1 MNASLIAMR
10 YANALFQ
17 LGKVDELVLDSIY
30 IDCSY
35 LKGVMKESQDLD
47 QFLRNALIK
56 PGKKIQVFHGI
67 FEKQLHVYTLKF
79 IDLVINNN
87 REVLLSSILLNFIEM
102 YRRFKGIKTV
112 TVITAVPIDDKM
124 HQAICESIGRQ
135 FSCLAELECRVDPDI
150 IGGLVLMMDG
160 KMVDGSITGQLR
172 SMKKKL
178 LTN

>member
-17 LGKVDELVLDSIY
+17 LAKEDALVLDSIY

-35 LKGVMKESQDLD
+35 LKGVMKESHDLD

-56 PGKKIQVFHGI
+56 SGKKIRVFHGI
-67 FEKQLHVYTLKF
+67 FEMQLHAYTLRF

-87 REVLLSSILLNFIEM
+87 REILLSSILLNFIEL
-102 YRRFKGIKTV
+102 YRRYKGIKTV

-124 HQAICESIGRQ
+124 HQAICDSIGKQ
-135 FSCLAELECRVDPDI
+135 FGCLAELECRVDSDI
-150 IGGLVLMMDG
+150 IGGVVLMMDG